1 MAIILT
7 MVIVKRPNETRAIAA
22 PKKWV
27 LVYGRR
33 KTGKTFIVENFI
45 HYDEYFF
52 VKHDRS
58 MISKK
63 NETAVGYET
72 FMEILKRALADGKTV
87 VIDEFHRLGGDFFD
101 FLHYTKKTGK
111 LILVSSTLFLSKK
124 MFSGRS
130 ALLGFFVEVPVSLI
144 AIEDCL
150 AALKGLGIDDTR
162 TLMELALLMR
172 EPIAID
178 YLDNS
183 GSGGT
188 KKPSATIFTDIL
200 IGSAKTIPALVGEIF
215 VEEERS
221 ISAVYEGILRAIA
234 AGHVVSSEISSYL
247 FSRKLIAK
255 DDPSVVQ
262 QHLSNLMAFGII
274 RRIGVFGKARFIY
287 KHTSPLAKLFY
298 YADEKYN
305 LSERR
310 PNEKEI
316 GQIVDELLP
325 GLVEDGVRELLA
337 NRFGLKEAVVEAK
350 DFDIDACLLRMKK
363 PEVVVE
369 VKWKKSVGHD
379 DIRKAEEN
387 LGKIAGAKKRLLFV
401 RDKTGL
407 TSEKIDIVDISDFLG
422 S

>member
-1 MAIILT
+1 MAIILIT
-7 MVIVKRPNETRAIAA
+7 VIVKRPNETRAIAA

-33 KTGKTFIVENFI
+33 KTGKTFIVENFV

-52 VKHDRS
+52 VKRDRS

-63 NETAVGYET
+63 NETAVGYEA

-130 ALLGFFVEVPVSLI
+130 ALLGFFVEVPVGLI
-144 AIEDCL
+144 AIEDGL

-162 TLMELALLMR
+162 TMMELALLMR

-178 YLDNS
+178 YLDF
-183 GSGGT
+183 GA

-247 FSRKLIAK
+247 FSRRLIAK
-255 DDPSVVQ
+255 DDPIVVQ
-262 QHLSNLMAFGII
+262 QHLSNLRAFGII
-274 RRIGVFGKARFIY
+274 RRISVFGKARFIY
-287 KHTSPLAKLFY
+287 KHTSPLAKMFY

-305 LSERR
+305 ISERR

-407 TSEKIDIVDISDFLG
+407 TSDKIDIVDIRDFPG